1 MAQNVAP
8 GQPKEAFKWINLDT
22 GRPTPYGIQMMEQIW
37 NQIAA
42 GPGIISCNAVTTG
55 NVIALT
61 PRLHKEGA
69 RTYGQHFIWVFTA
82 DVTTTAAV
90 TAFVTDG
97 TDALG
102 TIKVYITDG
111 ATQAGLNDII
121 IGRSY
126 LLLYDSALDAGAGGM
141 VIK

>member
-8 GQPKEAFKWINLDT
+8 SQPKEAFKWINLDT
-22 GRPTPYGIQMMEQIW
+22 GRPTPYGVQMIEQIW

-69 RTYGQHFIWVFTA
+69 RTYGQHFIWAFTA
-82 DVTTTAAV
+82 DATTSAAV

-97 TDALG
+97 TTPLA

-121 IGRSY
+121 IGRTY
-126 LLLYDSALDAGAGGM
+126 LLVYDSALDAGAGGL
-141 VIK
+141 ILK

>member
-1 MAQNVAP
+1 MPQNVAP

-22 GRPTPYGIQMMEQIW
+22 GRPTPYALQMIEQIW

-42 GPGIISCNAVTTG
+42 GPGIVSCNAVTTG

-61 PRLHKEGA
+61 PRLHREGA
-69 RTYGQHFIWVFTA
+69 RTYGQHFIWAFTA
-82 DVTTTAAV
+82 DATTTAAV

-97 TDALG
+97 TDALA

-111 ATQAGLNDII
+111 ATQAGNNDFI
-121 IGRSY
+121 IGRTY
-126 LLLYDSALDAGAGGM
+126 LLIYDAALDAAAGGF
-141 VIK
+141 VKK

>member
-1 MAQNVAP
+1 MQNVAP
-8 GQPKEAFKWINLDT
+8 SQPKEAFKWINLDT
-22 GRPTPYGIQMMEQIW
+22 GRPTPYGVQMIEQIW

-42 GPGIISCNAVTTG
+42 GPGVVSCNAVTTG

-69 RTYGQHFIWVFTA
+69 RTYGQHFIWAFTA

-97 TDALG
+97 TTPLA

-111 ATQAGLNDII
+111 ATQAGLNDITAA
-121 IGRSY
+121 RTY
-126 LLLYDSALDAGAGGM
+126 LLIYDAALDSNAGGF
-141 VIK
+141 VLK